1 MALATLFDATDAARL
16 LARFQSIPADR
27 SPQWGRMTAPKMVVH
42 CTEALRMAT
51 GELPVRMVPLGRV
64 VQFSGLGPLLA
75 RRMPFP
81 KSAPTH
87 PKLLARAPSAYGD
100 ELAQLAAAFRAFASK
115 PHTDRW
121 AAHPLFGPLGA
132 RDWGILAARHL
143 EHHLV
148 QFGA

>member
-1 MALATLFDATDAARL
+1 MALATLFDSTERAHL
-16 LARFQSIPADR
+16 LTRFRSIPADR
-27 SPQWGRMTAPKMVVH
+27 HPHWGQMTAPKMVVH

-51 GELPVRMVPLGRV
+51 GELPVRMVPVGQLVR
-64 VQFSGLGPLLA
+64 FSGLGPLLA

-87 PKLLARAPSAYGD
+87 PKLLARAPAGYGA
-100 ELAQLAAAFRAFASK
+100 ELEQLAAALEAFAAK
-115 PHTDRW
+115 PASDRW
-121 AAHPLFGPLGA
+121 PAHPLFGPLRA

-143 EHHLV
+143 THHLV

>member
-1 MALATLFDATDAARL
+1 MPLATLFDATVRAQL
-16 LARFQSIPADR
+16 LARFRAIPAER
-27 SPQWGRMTAPKMVVH
+27 HPHWGRMTAPKMVVH

-51 GELPVRMVPLGRV
+51 GELPVRMVPLGKV
-64 VQFSGLGPLLA
+64 VQYSGLGPLLA

-87 PKLLARAPSAYGD
+87 PKLLARAPSAYGAELD
-100 ELAQLAAAFRAFASK
+100 QLAQAFDAFAAKS
-115 PHTDRW
+115 PTDRW
-121 AAHPLFGPLGA
+121 ADHPLFGPLRA